1 MLFIHRNI
9 KRFTETNTTV
19 IKVPEFHICIP
30 SNLLETV
37 QKARFVTETIQI
49 AILEYTLDIV
59 NHDIHTL
66 TRMSRALEEIV
77 GRNRNGLFTIRSY
90 ISDLLRE

>member
-1 MLFIHRNI
+1 MIFIHRNI
-9 KRFTETNTTV
+9 KGFTETNTTV
-19 IKVPEFHICIP
+19 IKVPEFRIFTI

-37 QKARFVTETIQI
+37 QQGRFVPETAQI
-49 AILEYTLDIV
+49 ATLEYTLDNV

>member
-1 MLFIHRNI
+1 MIFIHRNI
-9 KRFTETNTTV
+9 KHFTETNAIV
-19 IKVPEFHICIP
+19 IKVPEFCIFIT

-37 QKARFVTETIQI
+37 WQASYLTETVQI
-49 AILEYTLDIV
+49 ATLKYTVDIV

-77 GRNRNGLFTIRSY
+77 GRNRNGLFTI
-90 ISDLLRE
+90 

>member
-1 MLFIHRNI
+1 MIFIQRNI

-19 IKVPEFHICIP
+19 IKVPEFFIFIT

-37 QKARFVTETIQI
+37 QQAGFVPETVQI
-49 AILEYTLDIV
+49 ATLEYTLDNV
-59 NHDIHTL
+59 NHNKHTL
-66 TRMSRALEEIV
+66 TRMSRALEETV
-77 GRNRNGLFTIRSY
+77 GRNRSGLFTIRSY

>member
-1 MLFIHRNI
+1 MIFIHRNI

-19 IKVPEFHICIP
+19 IKVPEFCIFIT

-37 QKARFVTETIQI
+37 RQARFVRETVQI
-49 AILEYTLDIV
+49 ATLEYTVDIV